1 MSKINIGLL
10 GILVIIIIILS
21 SNFYLSSKNEKLH
34 EEIVIIKS
42 LLEDIDLDI
51 HEIEEKIEK

>member
-21 SNFYLSSKNEKLH
+21 SNFYLNSKNEKLY